1 MANSANEL
9 ATVNDRT
16 GDTGLNFGNFWQVLS
31 DKIEG
36 GKESPVTILGKVY
49 ESKEEYE
56 QEIRS
61 KIWLTYRYG
70 FEAIEKAEDGP
81 NPMKFMHSYLFNKNL
96 WLSTI
101 QNMHLPEIMDGDKFT
116 SDVGWGCMIRTSQ
129 SLLANALMKV
139 ELDQYN
145 NDSSKAKDKQILKK
159 QSQLDDTLCEQNQED
174 SKNNPPISSKKVLD
188 NQKNNLHSNTDL
200 KEEAIDLNDTF
211 DTLEDSSD
219 VSKTSTTQPQPKID
233 LKEDTLCEME
243 PQTSIDPS
251 RTIID
256 QFQDHSG
263 STFSLH
269 NFIQVASELPLQV
282 RPGEWFGP
290 NAASLSIKRLCDKMD
305 FQPKIKVLLSESG
318 DLYDD
323 KIAKTFETNT
333 DIKGLLVLFPVRLGI
348 DKVNAY
354 YNSSLQ
360 HLLSITQSVGIAGGK
375 PSSSFYFVGFQDNN
389 MIYLNPH
396 FPQAIATPT
405 DYLSYHSHTYQKLEI
420 SNLDPSMMV
429 GVVLQDMEDYQ
440 RFKASCVSSANKIVH
455 FHPSEKKL
463 SQRKNS
469 EFVHVEHNDLLK
481 SDAFVNIDEDGDD
494 DYVDLGADFEEC
506 DVNADSQNACI
517 TANSVNES
525 TEELVN
531 ITESTVTTS
540 TEEILNITDSNL
552 EMFETIPKLLPI
564 KLDLA
569 GQANDLHPS
578 FL

>member
-1 MANSANEL
+1 MNCPR
-9 ATVNDRT
+9 RT
-16 GDTGLNFGNFWQVLS
+16 NLTRDTGINFGNFWQVLS

-49 ESKEEYE
+49 NSKENYE

-81 NPMKFMHSYLFNKNL
+81 NPMKFMQSYLFNKNL

-139 ELDQYN
+139 ELDQHN
-145 NDSSKAKDKQILKK
+145 SHSSTA
-159 QSQLDDTLCEQNQED
+159 
-174 SKNNPPISSKKVLD
+174 KNNQNKLP
-188 NQKNNLHSNTDL
+188 NNNDL
-200 KEEAIDLNDTF
+200 KEEAVDLNDTSH
-211 DTLEDSSD
+211 TPEDSSD
-219 VSKTSTTQPQPKID
+219 VPKASTTQPQPKID
-233 LKEDTLCEME
+233 LKEDSVCEMD

-256 QFQDHSG
+256 QFQDHPG

-323 KIAKTFETNT
+323 KIARTFETNT

-360 HLLSITQSVGIAGGK
+360 HLLSIAQSVGIAGGK

-405 DYLSYHSHTYQKLEI
+405 AYLSYHSHTYQKLDI

-455 FHPSEKKL
+455 FHTGEKKL

-494 DYVDLGADFEEC
+494 DYVDLGADFEDC
-506 DVNADSQNACI
+506 DVNADSQNVC
-517 TANSVNES
+517 TASSVNES

-540 TEEILNITDSNL
+540 AEEILNITDSNL
-552 EMFETIPKLLPI
+552 EMFETIPKLLP
-564 KLDLA
+564 
-569 GQANDLHPS
+569 N
-578 FL
+578 